1 LPNLVTGV
9 TQRLSTKLELQR
21 VQDFIARNQNN
32 LGGATEAFSQALEN
46 INTNMRWKEK
56 NLQLVHEWLSE
67 QINPIVVEPTINYR
81 LPKSLVPY
89 HYDLLIQPF
98 FRATEK
104 PEYYE
109 CVERIDFR
117 YLLNNN
123 KVFMFTPLSLSL
135 TSLKSSRC
143 VADTDKFV
151 LHMKNLDI
159 KNNTLKIVSDSFG
172 TIANF
177 VWSYDNETSFLTVD
191 LSSVTPKR
199 TFLAN
204 NNYSFYAEFK
214 GYITD
219 DLLGFYRTSYK
230 DDSNQTRY

>member
-1 LPNLVTGV
+1 MAFTLPNLVTGV

-21 VQDFIARNQNN
+21 VQDFIGRNQNN
-32 LGGATEAFSQALEN
+32 LGVATEAFSQALEN

-67 QINPIVVEPTINYR
+67 QVNPIVVEPTINYR

-117 YLLNNN
+117 YLLQII
-123 KVFMFTPLSLSL
+123 KFYIHSLIPL
-135 TSLKSSRC
+135 
-143 VADTDKFV
+143 
-151 LHMKNLDI
+151 
-159 KNNTLKIVSDSFG
+159 
-172 TIANF
+172 
-177 VWSYDNETSFLTVD
+177 
-191 LSSVTPKR
+191 
-199 TFLAN
+199 
-204 NNYSFYAEFK
+204 
-214 GYITD
+214 
-219 DLLGFYRTSYK
+219 
-230 DDSNQTRY
+230 